1 MILTDLHKYTRL
13 SYDQHNTHMCTSLV
27 INMTYTDVHN
37 NWCPKIIILGP
48 IYRHRPDQ
56 YRSYTIAIPLLKWPY
71 NQTVPSQTWFPG
83 MPKWTPFLDTFGPP
97 GIDLDP
103 PCDP

>member
-13 SYDQHNTHMCTSLV
+13 SYDQHNIHMCTSLV

-71 NQTVPSQTWFPG
+71 NQTVPSQTMVPRDAKMDTIFGHFWTSWDRPG
-83 MPKWTPFLDTFGPP
+83 PTL
-97 GIDLDP
+97 
-103 PCDP
+103 